1 MGVGELILYDGDRI
15 EPHNLPNQ
23 FYTLEDDGEYKV
35 LALQNCIKRYVDSCR
50 IIPKTEHYEGQP
62 LKGIVIS
69 AVDDMD
75 TRGMIFTH
83 VKKQKPDYY
92 IEGRMGAEVMRIYS
106 VNPHEDTS
114 WYNKMLYSND
124 EAMELACTAQ
134 SIMYNVFVIGGLISS
149 QVKKILMKEEVVKE
163 IIFDLV
169 TLTLM
174 VESFDFSVSLP
185 SVD

>member
-1 MGVGELILYDGDRI
+1 MMGIGEILLYDSDI
-15 EPHNLPNQ
+15 VEPHNRPNQ
-23 FYTLEDDGEYKV
+23 VLCRKVDEGESKV
-35 LALQNCIKRYVDSCR
+35 FSLKENILNYVDSCR
-50 IIPKTEHYEGQP
+50 IIPKMEQYEGQP

-75 TRGMIFTH
+75 TRGMIFNYI
-83 VKKQKPDYY
+83 KEYKPDYY
-92 IEGRMGAEVMRIYS
+92 IEGRMGAELMRIYS
-106 VNPHEDTS
+106 INPHEDSS

-134 SIMYNVFVIGGLISS
+134 SIIYNTFIIGGLIAS

-169 TLTLM
+169 TFTLM
-174 VESFDFSVSLP
+174 VE
-185 SVD
+185 